1 MTKPVRVALAGE
13 ALIDLIASQNG
24 KLTPCLGGAVYNLA
38 RALSRQGIGS
48 IYLNPLSSDR
58 FGRQLAHQLLEDGVY
73 LAQPIPTQEVT
84 SLAVVN
90 LTDKGHP
97 DYAFY
102 REGVA
107 DRAIT
112 SDFLVNACR
121 DISSLEIVCTGAL
134 ALDPRDKRHYLPWL
148 KSQKDAGHWVVVDA
162 NLRPSVMPDMT
173 TYRDNIHEA
182 VLLADIIK
190 VSDEDLAHLQIPGN
204 TPLECAQHL
213 LQVSHAKLIALT
225 LGANGAWLLTNAGTA
240 CFGQETVELNIADTV
255 GAGDS
260 FLAGLLA
267 ALLYQKFDIA
277 DAPAAQ
283 QLLRHAIASASLC
296 VQEHGCVP
304 PSWDQA
310 QAWAAQHPIIF

>member
-1 MTKPVRVALAGE
+1 MTKPLRVALAGE
-13 ALIDLIASQNG
+13 ALIDLIANQNG
-24 KLTPCLGGAVYNLA
+24 KLTPCLGGAVFNLA
-38 RALSRQGIGS
+38 RALSRQGVGS

-58 FGRQLAHQLLEDGVY
+58 FGRQLAQQLLEDGVH
-73 LAQPIPTQEVT
+73 LAQPIPIQEVT

-90 LTDKGHP
+90 LTEKGHP

-112 SDFLVNACR
+112 SELLVNACR
-121 DISSLEIVCTGAL
+121 DVRSLELVCTGAL
-134 ALDPRDKRHYLPWL
+134 ALDPRDQQHYLPWL
-148 KSQKDAGHWVVVDA
+148 KSQKAAGHWVVVDA
-162 NLRPSVMPDMT
+162 NLRPSVMSDMT
-173 TYRDNIHEA
+173 TYRNNILEA
-182 VLLADIIK
+182 LLLADIIK

-204 TPLECAQHL
+204 TPIECAQHL
-213 LQVSHAKLIALT
+213 LRLSCAKLIALT
-225 LGANGAWLLTNAGTA
+225 LGANGAWLLTNSGVA
-240 CFGQETVELNIADTV
+240 CFGQETVQMNIADTV

-267 ALLYQKFDIA
+267 ALLIQKFDIA
-277 DAPAAQ
+277 EQRAVQ
-283 QLLRHAIASASLC
+283 RLLRHAIASASLC

-310 QAWAAQHPIIF
+310 QAWATQHPLII